1 MDITKALVAKSDQ
14 LNAADIAAPV
24 TITIVDVRQ
33 GNTEQPVHI
42 VTDVYGDRRP
52 WKPAKTMLRLMAS
65 QWGVETTAWH
75 GKRVTI
81 YRDPSVTFG
90 GDTVGGIRVSAMSGI
105 DRAFTDTLTIGR
117 GKRSKVTVEKLPD
130 TAPKQQH
137 DLADRIG
144 KAIGAFDALGMTQ
157 ADLEQHIGR
166 PVSEWTSDDLQQL
179 MGLYAQKNTPAE
191 TVDTTTGEVIEEQ
204 A

>member
-1 MDITKALVAKSDQ
+1 MDISKALVAKSDQ
-14 LNAADIAAPV
+14 LNAADIAQPV
-24 TITIVDVRQ
+24 TVTIVDVRQ
-33 GNTEQPVHI
+33 GNAEQPVHI
-42 VTDVYGDRRP
+42 VTDVYGERRP

-81 YRDPSVTFG
+81 YRDPSVIYG
-90 GDTVGGIRVSAMSGI
+90 GAEVGGIRIAAMSGI

-117 GKRSKVTVEKLPD
+117 GKRSKVTVDKLPD
-130 TAPKQQH
+130 VAPQQQH
-137 DLADRIG
+137 DLTERIS
-144 KAIGAFDALGMTQ
+144 KAIAAFDALGTTQ

-166 PVSEWTSDDLQQL
+166 PVADWTPDDLQQL
-179 MGLYAQKNTPAE
+179 MGLYAQKNTPA
-191 TVDTTTGEVIEEQ
+191 VDTTTGEVIEEQ

>member
-1 MDITKALVAKSDQ
+1 MDITKAIQPKSDQ
-14 LNAADIAAPV
+14 LNSDDLAQPVTV
-24 TITIVDVRQ
+24 TITDVRE
-33 GNTEQPVHI
+33 GNAEQPVHI

-90 GDTVGGIRVSAMSGI
+90 PDTVGGIRIAAMSGI
-105 DRAFTDTLTIGR
+105 KRAFTDTLTIGR
-117 GKRSKVTVEKLPD
+117 GKRSKVTVDKLPD
-130 TAPKQQH
+130 VAPQQQH
-137 DLADRIG
+137 DLADRAA
-144 KAIGAFDALGMTQ
+144 KAIVAFTELGMTQ
-157 ADLEQHIGR
+157 EDLEQHIGR
-166 PVSEWTSDDLQQL
+166 RTHQWTPDDLQAL
-179 MGLYAQKNTPAE
+179 MGLYAQKNTPA
-191 TVDTTTGEVIEEQ
+191 VDTTTGEVIEGL

>member
-24 TITIVDVRQ
+24 TVTIVDVRQ

-105 DRAFTDTLTIGR
+105 KRDFTDTLTIGR

-130 TAPKQQH
+130 TAPQQQH
-137 DLADRIG
+137 DLTDRIG
-144 KAIGAFDALGMTQ
+144 KAIGAFAQLGTTQ

-166 PVSEWTSDDLQQL
+166 PVSEWTPDDLQAL
-179 MGLYAQKNTPAE
+179 MGLYAQKNTPA
-191 TVDTTTGEVIEEQ
+191 VDTTTGEVIEEQ

>member
-1 MDITKALVAKSDQ
+1 MDITKAIQPKSDQ
-14 LNAADIAAPV
+14 LNADDLAQPV
-24 TITIVDVRQ
+24 TITITDVRQ
-33 GNTEQPVHI
+33 GNAEQPVHI

-75 GKRVTI
+75 GKRVAL

-90 GDTVGGIRVSAMSGI
+90 PDTVGGIRIAAMSGI
-105 DRAFTDTLTIGR
+105 KRDFTDTVTIGR

-130 TAPKQQH
+130 TAPQQQH

-144 KAIGAFDALGMTQ
+144 KAIVAFTELGMSQ
-157 ADLEQHIGR
+157 EDLEQHIGR
-166 PVSEWTSDDLQQL
+166 PAAEWTSDNLQQL
-179 MGLYAQKNTPAE
+179 MGLYAQKNTPA
-191 TVDTTTGEVIEEQ
+191 VDTTTGEVIEEQ

>member
-1 MDITKALVAKSDQ
+1 MDITKAIQPKSDQ
-14 LNAADIAAPV
+14 LNSDDLAQPV
-24 TITIVDVRQ
+24 TITITDVRQ
-33 GNTEQPVHI
+33 GNAEQPVHI

-75 GKRVTI
+75 GKRVTL

-90 GDTVGGIRVSAMSGI
+90 PDTVGGIRIAAMSGI
-105 DRAFTDTLTIGR
+105 KRDFTDTVTIKR

-130 TAPKQQH
+130 TAPQQQH
-137 DLADRIG
+137 DLADRVG
-144 KAIGAFDALGMTQ
+144 KAIGAFAQLGTTQ

-166 PVSEWTSDDLQQL
+166 PVSEWTADDLQQL
-179 MGLYAQKNTPAE
+179 MGLYAQKNTPA
-191 TVDTTTGEVIEEQ
+191 VDTTTGEIVGEQ

>member
-24 TITIVDVRQ
+24 TVTIVDVRQ

-65 QWGVETTAWH
+65 QWGVETTTWH

-105 DRAFTDTLTIGR
+105 KRDFTDTLTIGR

-130 TAPKQQH
+130 TAPQQQH

-144 KAIGAFDALGMTQ
+144 KAIGAFDELGMTQ

-166 PVSEWTSDDLQQL
+166 PVSEWTPDDLQQL
-179 MGLYAQKNTPAE
+179 MGLYAQKNTPA
-191 TVDTTTGEVIEEQ
+191 VDTTTGEVLEEQ

>member
-1 MDITKALVAKSDQ
+1 MDITKAIQPKSDQ
-14 LNAADIAAPV
+14 LNSDDLAQPVTV
-24 TITIVDVRQ
+24 TITDVRQ
-33 GNTEQPVHI
+33 GNAEQPVHI

-90 GDTVGGIRVSAMSGI
+90 GDTVGGIRIAAMSGI
-105 DRAFTDTLTIGR
+105 NRAFTDTVTIKR
-117 GKRSKVTVEKLPD
+117 GKRSKVTVDKLPD
-130 TAPKQQH
+130 VAPQQQH
-137 DLADRIG
+137 DLADRAA
-144 KAIGAFDALGMTQ
+144 KAIAAFDALGTTQ

-166 PVSEWTSDDLQQL
+166 PVNEWTPDDLQAL
-179 MGLYAQKNTPAE
+179 MGLYAQKNTPA
-191 TVDTTTGEVIEEQ
+191 VDTTTGEVIEEQ

>member
-14 LNAADIAAPV
+14 LNADEIAAPV
-24 TITIVDVRQ
+24 TVTIVDVRQ
-33 GNTEQPVHI
+33 GNAEQPVHI

-105 DRAFTDTLTIGR
+105 KRDFTDTLTIGR

-130 TAPKQQH
+130 TAPQQQH

-166 PVSEWTSDDLQQL
+166 PVSEWTPDDLQQL
-179 MGLYAQKNTPAE
+179 MGLYAQKNTPA
-191 TVDTTTGEVIEEQ
+191 VDTTTGEVLEEQ

>member
-1 MDITKALVAKSDQ
+1 MDISKALVAKSDQ
-14 LNAADIAAPV
+14 LNAADIAQPVTV
-24 TITIVDVRQ
+24 TITDVRQ
-33 GNTEQPVHI
+33 GSAEQPVHI

-90 GDTVGGIRVSAMSGI
+90 GDTVGGIRIAAMSGI
-105 DRAFTDTLTIGR
+105 NRAFTDTLTTGR
-117 GKRSKVTVEKLPD
+117 GKRSKVTVDKLPD
-130 TAPKQQH
+130 TAPQQQH
-137 DLADRIG
+137 DLADRAA
-144 KAIGAFDALGMTQ
+144 KAIAAFDALGTTQ

-166 PVSEWTSDDLQQL
+166 PVADWTPDDLQSL
-179 MGLYAQKNTPAE
+179 MGLYAQKNTPA
-191 TVDTTTGEVIEEQ
+191 VDTTTGEVIEER

>member
-14 LNAADIAAPV
+14 LNADEIAAPV
-24 TITIVDVRQ
+24 TVTIVDVRQ
-33 GNTEQPVHI
+33 GNAEQPVHI

-105 DRAFTDTLTIGR
+105 DRSFTDTLTIGR

-130 TAPKQQH
+130 TAPQQQH

-166 PVSEWTSDDLQQL
+166 PVSEWTPDDLQQL
-179 MGLYAQKNTPAE
+179 MGLYAQKNTPA
-191 TVDTTTGEVIEEQ
+191 VDTTTGEVLEEQ

>member
-1 MDITKALVAKSDQ
+1 MDITKAIQPKSDQ
-14 LNAADIAAPV
+14 LNSDDLAQPVTV
-24 TITIVDVRQ
+24 TITDVRQ
-33 GNTEQPVHI
+33 GNAEQPVHI

-75 GKRVTI
+75 GKRVTL

-90 GDTVGGIRVSAMSGI
+90 PDTVGGIRIAAMSGI
-105 DRAFTDTLTIGR
+105 KRDFTDTLTIGR

-130 TAPKQQH
+130 TAPRQQH

-144 KAIGAFDALGMTQ
+144 KAIVAFTELGMTQ
-157 ADLEQHIGR
+157 EDLEQHIGR
-166 PVSEWTSDDLQQL
+166 RTHQWTPDDLQAL
-179 MGLYAQKNTPAE
+179 MGLYAQKNTPA
-191 TVDTTTGEVIEEQ
+191 VDTTTGEVIEEQ

>member
-1 MDITKALVAKSDQ
+1 MDVTKALVAKSDQ

-24 TITIVDVRQ
+24 TVTIVDVRQ
-33 GNTEQPVHI
+33 GNAEQPVHI

-105 DRAFTDTLTIGR
+105 DRSFTDTLTVGR
-117 GKRSKVTVEKLPD
+117 GKRSKVTVDKLPD
-130 TAPKQQH
+130 TAPQQQH

-144 KAIGAFDALGMTQ
+144 KAIGAFTELGMTQ

-166 PVSEWTSDDLQQL
+166 RTHQWTPDDLQQL
-179 MGLYAQKNTPAE
+179 MGLYAQKNTPA
-191 TVDTTTGEVIEEQ
+191 VDTTTGEVIEEQ

>member
-1 MDITKALVAKSDQ
+1 MDITKAIQPKSDQ
-14 LNAADIAAPV
+14 LNSDDLAQPVTV
-24 TITIVDVRQ
+24 TITDVRQ
-33 GNTEQPVHI
+33 GNAEQPVHI

-90 GDTVGGIRVSAMSGI
+90 GDTVGGIRIAAMSGI
-105 DRAFTDTLTIGR
+105 KRAFTDTVTVKR
-117 GKRSKVTVEKLPD
+117 GKRSKVTIDQLPD
-130 TAPKQQH
+130 VAPQQQN

-144 KAIGAFDALGMTQ
+144 KAIVAFTELGMTQ
-157 ADLEQHIGR
+157 EDLEQHIGR
-166 PVSEWTSDDLQQL
+166 RTHQWTPDDLQAL
-179 MGLYAQKNTPAE
+179 MGLYAQKNTPA
-191 TVDTTTGEVIEEQ
+191 VDTATGEVIEEQ

>member
-24 TITIVDVRQ
+24 TVTIVDVRQ
-33 GNTEQPVHI
+33 GSAEQPVHI

-65 QWGVETTAWH
+65 QWGVETTEWH

-90 GDTVGGIRVSAMSGI
+90 PDTVGGIRIAAMSGI
-105 DRAFTDTLTIGR
+105 NRAFTDTVTIKR

-130 TAPKQQH
+130 TAPQQQH

-144 KAIGAFDALGMTQ
+144 KALAAFDALGTTQ

-166 PVSEWTSDDLQQL
+166 PVSEWTSDDLQAL
-179 MGLYAQKNTPAE
+179 MGLYAQKNTPA
-191 TVDTTTGEVIEEQ
+191 VDTTTGEALEEQ

>member
-33 GNTEQPVHI
+33 GNAEQPVHI

-105 DRAFTDTLTIGR
+105 NRAFTHTLTIGR

-130 TAPKQQH
+130 TAPQQQH

-144 KAIGAFDALGMTQ
+144 KAIGAFDALGTTQ

-166 PVSEWTSDDLQQL
+166 PFSEWTPDDLQQL
-179 MGLYAQKNTPAE
+179 MGLYAQKNTPA
-191 TVDTTTGEVIEEQ
+191 VDTTTGEVIEEQ

>member
-1 MDITKALVAKSDQ
+1 MDITKAIQPKSDQ
-14 LNAADIAAPV
+14 LNSDDLAQPV
-24 TITIVDVRQ
+24 TVTIVDVRE
-33 GNTEQPVHI
+33 GSAEQPVHI

-90 GDTVGGIRVSAMSGI
+90 GDTVGGIRIAAMSGI
-105 DRAFTDTLTIGR
+105 KRDFTDTVTIKR

-130 TAPKQQH
+130 TAPQQQN
-137 DLADRIG
+137 DLAERIG
-144 KAIGAFDALGMTQ
+144 KAIVAFTELGMTQ
-157 ADLEQHIGR
+157 EDLEQHIGR
-166 PVSEWTSDDLQQL
+166 RTHQWTPDDLQAL
-179 MGLYAQKNTPAE
+179 MGLYAQKNTP
-191 TVDTTTGEVIEEQ
+191 TDEEQ